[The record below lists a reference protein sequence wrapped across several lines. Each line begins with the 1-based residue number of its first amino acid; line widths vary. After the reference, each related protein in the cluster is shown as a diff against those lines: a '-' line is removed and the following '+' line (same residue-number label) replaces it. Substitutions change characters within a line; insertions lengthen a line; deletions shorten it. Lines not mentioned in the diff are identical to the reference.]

1 MRHPSLALS
10 VLALLLAL
18 PASAFAAERDEAS
31 DLDSPQ
37 ETAAAIYTLKVHQDL
52 EKARLDRKLDEYEAA
67 LKRREELSDRIT
79 LLYERLGTAIRR
91 GSTPP
96 EEDDEESLALQIES
110 AQRAE
115 ELTRQTLRR
124 LQEQIAD
131 SRERIRFIQDRLSKL
146 HRPAAEEPEGITGTW
161 DITYLP
167 SNDKAVFILRQST
180 ALIEGEYQQEGG
192 FRGSLQGTLINGKLV
207 LHRIDSKLGAVSDLE
222 GQLSTDLKSI
232 KGTWLSRIIG
242 DGSPVNG
249 AWSGKKRETRKK
261 GDGTAP

>member
-1 MRHPSLALS
+1 MRWTWVA
-10 VLALLLAL
+10 VAGLALLLAL
-18 PASAFAAERDEAS
+18 PASARAADKDESAELDTPQEAS
-31 DLDSPQ
+31 
-37 ETAAAIYTLKVHQDL
+37 AAIFTLKVHQDL
-52 EKARLDRKLDEYEAA
+52 EKTRMERSLDQYESAS
-67 LKRREELSDRIT
+67 KRRRELSERIS

-131 SRERIRFIQDRLSKL
+131 SRERIRFIQERLAKL

-161 DITYLP
+161 DVTYLP
-167 SNDKAVFILRQST
+167 SNDKAVFVLRQST

-192 FRGSLQGTLINGKLV
+192 FRGSLQGTFINGKLV
-207 LHRIDSKLGAVSDLE
+207 LHRIDSKLGADRDLE
-222 GQLSTDLKSI
+222 GQVSGDLKSI

-242 DGSPVNG
+242 DGTPVNG
-249 AWSGKKRETRKK
+249 AWTGKKRETRKK
-261 GDGTAP
+261 GEGTTP

>member
-1 MRHPSLALS
+1 MRFSNVAASILS
-10 VLALLLAL
+10 LLLAL
-18 PASAFAAERDEAS
+18 PSAASAVDKDEAG
-31 DLDSPQ
+31 DLDTPQ
-37 ETAAAIYTLKVHQDL
+37 ETSAAIFTLKTLQDL
-52 EKARLDRKLDEYEAA
+52 EKARLDRNLEEYEAA
-67 LKRREELSDRIT
+67 LKRRVELNDRIS
-79 LLYERLGTAIRR
+79 LLYERLGAAIRR

-96 EEDDEESLALQIES
+96 EEDDEESLSLQIES

-115 ELTRQTLRR
+115 DLTRQTLRR
-124 LQEQIAD
+124 LQDQIAD
-131 SRERIRFIQDRLSKL
+131 SRERIHFIQDRLSKL
-146 HRPAAEEPEGITGTW
+146 HRPAAEEPEGISGTW
-161 DITYLP
+161 DVTYLP

-192 FRGSLQGTLINGKLV
+192 FRGSLQGTLINGKLL

-222 GQLSTDLKSI
+222 GQLSTDLKTI

-249 AWSGKKRETRKK
+249 AWSGKRRDTRKK

>member
-1 MRHPSLALS
+1 MRRTWVA
-10 VLALLLAL
+10 VAALALLLAL
-18 PASAFAAERDEAS
+18 PASARAADKDESTDLQTPQEAS
-31 DLDSPQ
+31 
-37 ETAAAIYTLKVHQDL
+37 AAIFTLKVHQDL
-52 EKARLDRKLDEYEAA
+52 EKTRLERSLDQFESAM
-67 LKRREELSDRIT
+67 KRRQELSERIS

-131 SRERIRFIQDRLSKL
+131 SRERIRFIQDRLAKI

-161 DITYLP
+161 DISYLP
-167 SNDKAVFILRQST
+167 SNDKAVFVLRQST

-192 FRGSLQGTLINGKLV
+192 FRGSLKGTLINGKLI
-207 LHRIDSKLGAVSDLE
+207 LQRIDTKLGAVSDLE
-222 GQLSTDLKSI
+222 GQLSTDQKSI

-242 DGSPVNG
+242 DGTPVNG

-261 GDGTAP
+261 GEGTAP